1 MLILLNI
8 YQQLGFHCVPK
19 NVLSEKLSEE
29 LSRRPLDE
37 LMGKEIDVIR
47 VFTVPTNCISY

>member
-1 MLILLNI
+1 LLKIN
-8 YQQLGFHCVPK
+8 QQLGFHCVPK